1 MKKIHFN
8 SSISVI
14 VVFSCFLITGCVR
27 PIPEDL
33 EPAKFPTTSAVFL
46 DGFSGG
52 LEYRPFAGSKLDAF
66 AVDDQVYYEGTAS
79 MRFDIPN
86 FGDPDGAFSGA
97 IFPDYGGRDLTGYDA
112 LTFYAK
118 ATKGSFIN
126 EIGFGNDFGENKHLV
141 TVRNLSLS
149 TAWKKYI
156 IPIPDPSKLTK
167 EFGAFWYAEG
177 PEDGVGYSFWIDE
190 LQFENLGTIAQPR
203 PVILDGEDETESS
216 FIGIE
221 FPVTGLKQTFNL
233 ADGTNQT
240 IEAAAGYFEFNSEDE
255 NVAAIDEDGV
265 VSIVGDGTT
274 TISAILGGVQA
285 EGSLTVESLG
295 VFAAA
300 PTPTRDAEDVVSLF
314 SDTYTNVPTDYY
326 NGFFLD
332 GFQTTLGG
340 TGPGGADITINGNG
354 IINYTK
360 LNFVAIGTFLDVPT
374 LDLSQMTHLHVDI
387 QVQEKVDP
395 DDFIRMLIINSV
407 GTVETSGSF
416 TITSNILKENEWAS
430 IDIPLAD
437 FAGLTNRNQAG
448 LLFFIS
454 DNTISNILV
463 DNVYYY
469 KE

>member
-1 MKKIHFN
+1 MKKFHL
-8 SSISVI
+8 SSPISFI
-14 VVFSCFLITGCVR
+14 LAYSCFLFSGCER
-27 PIPEDL
+27 PIPDDL
-33 EPAKFPTTSAVFL
+33 EPAKFPSTSAVFI

-66 AVDDQVYYEGTAS
+66 AVDDQVFYDGTAS
-79 MRFDIPN
+79 MRFDVPN
-86 FGDPDGAFSGA
+86 FGDPEGSFAGA

-141 TVRNLSLS
+141 VARNLSVS
-149 TAWKKYI
+149 TAWKKYT
-156 IPIPDPSKLTK
+156 IPIPDPSKLTR

-177 PEDGVGYSFWIDE
+177 PENGEGYSFWIDE

-203 PVILDGEDETESS
+203 PVILDGEEETESS

-221 FPVTGLKQTFNL
+221 FPLTGLKQTFNL
-233 ADGTNQT
+233 ADGTNRT
-240 IEAAAGYFEFNSEDE
+240 IEVAPAYYDFQSEDE
-255 NVAAIDEDGV
+255 RVAEVSEDGF
-265 VSIVGDGTT
+265 VSIVGDGST
-274 TISAILGGVQA
+274 TITAILGGVQA
-285 EGSLTVESLG
+285 SGALTVESLG
-295 VFAAA
+295 VFTAA
-300 PTPTRDAEDVVSLF
+300 PTPTRNAADVVSLF

-332 GFQTTLGG
+332 GYQTTLGG

-354 IINYTK
+354 IINYTR

-374 LDLSQMTHLHVDI
+374 LNLSEMTHLHVDI
-387 QVQEKVDP
+387 QVQESVDP
-395 DDFIRMLIINSV
+395 GDFIRMLIINSV
-407 GTVETSGSF
+407 GTVETQGSY
-416 TITSNILKENEWAS
+416 TITSDNLTENEWAS
-430 IDIPLAD
+430 IDIPLDA
-437 FAGLTNRNQAG
+437 FVGLANRTQVG